1 MNLCNIGIINIGF
14 TGNIYSIHKAIE
26 YAGGK
31 VGLIDH
37 VNVGDF
43 ASIAAGSG
51 VMNDIPTKEV
61 WSGVPAMP
69 IRDHMRALSANRKL
83 GKKIK

>member
-31 VGLIDH
+31 VGLIKKPS
-37 VNVGDF
+37 DF
-43 ASIAAGSG
+43 N
-51 VMNDIPTKEV
+51 MFD
-61 WSGVPAMP
+61 
-69 IRDHMRALSANRKL
+69 
-83 GKKIK
+83 KII